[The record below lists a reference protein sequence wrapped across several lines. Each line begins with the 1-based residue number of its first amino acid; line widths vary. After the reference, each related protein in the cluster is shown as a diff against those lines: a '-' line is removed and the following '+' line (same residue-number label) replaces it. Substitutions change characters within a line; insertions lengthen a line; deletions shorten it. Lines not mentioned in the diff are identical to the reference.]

1 MPKIPKN
8 SIIVI
13 ALSIISLILGG
24 TFFVISQNKSGQS
37 VANKSI
43 SVSSNSINSQSQN
56 TVSSQKPTNSSSNS
70 LQGEKSRIENFSK
83 TLNKIDI
90 SQKPLLLTDTG
101 LLDQNKQSLL
111 PQISPYPN
119 PKPIFVESE
128 KTIYFPYGEGYIA
141 KINVETGEVKWDI
154 FDFQISQMSLF
165 NGNYYLT
172 EYRKGCIGDSRTAGI
187 ENVKCKIFE
196 IERKNPQSR
205 KVLIEVNSS
214 DLYVAFTNPSNFW
227 LATGFA
233 GAGEASSI
241 GFSKYKKSGE
251 FVENFSLLN
260 FLTYIQEDWTK
271 ESKYN
276 HYCPNRIIYQEIKDK
291 NVTFDLGFDYEE
303 KKFWTSPYNECK
315 TLEDQEKAHTDKT
328 GEQIFQSKFPF
339 YIQITRDKQ
348 KEVTCQKWQ
357 YKSMEDGQFKLLWDN
372 QQVSDYE
379 ETLNCIQ

>member
-1 MPKIPKN
+1 M
-8 SIIVI
+8 
-13 ALSIISLILGG
+13 
-24 TFFVISQNKSGQS
+24 
-37 VANKSI
+37 
-43 SVSSNSINSQSQN
+43 
-56 TVSSQKPTNSSSNS
+56 
-70 LQGEKSRIENFSK
+70 
-83 TLNKIDI
+83 
-90 SQKPLLLTDTG
+90 
-101 LLDQNKQSLL
+101 
-111 PQISPYPN
+111 
-119 PKPIFVESE
+119 
-128 KTIYFPYGEGYIA
+128 
-141 KINVETGEVKWDI
+141 
-154 FDFQISQMSLF
+154 
-165 NGNYYLT
+165 
-172 EYRKGCIGDSRTAGI
+172 
-187 ENVKCKIFE
+187 
-196 IERKNPQSR
+196 
-205 KVLIEVNSS
+205 
-214 DLYVAFTNPSNFW
+214 
-227 LATGFA
+227 
-233 GAGEASSI
+233 
-241 GFSKYKKSGE
+241 
-251 FVENFSLLN
+251 LN